1 MKKIAVI
8 GPESTGKST
17 LCEKLATKYGVP
29 WVAEYARDYL
39 NGLGR
44 IYRQSDLL
52 EIARGQLGAE
62 DQAAAGSEAPF
73 LVCDTDL
80 YVIKVW
86 SEHKYHQCD
95 PWILREIARRR
106 YDLYLVTDIDLPWQS
121 DPQRE
126 YPEPEMREYFFRIY
140 QDIALAS
147 SVPWALITG
156 DAASRLALAES
167 AVARLMG

>member
-1 MKKIAVI
+1 MKKVAVI

-17 LCEKLATKYGVP
+17 LCAKLAAKYGVP
-29 WVAEYARDYL
+29 WVAEYARGYL

-44 IYRQSDLL
+44 AYHQSDLL
-52 EIARGQLGAE
+52 AIARGQLGAE
-62 DQAAAGSEAPF
+62 DQAAAGSDAPF

-86 SEHKYHQCD
+86 SEHKYESCD
-95 PWILREIARRR
+95 PWILRQIAARR

-126 YPEPEMREYFFRIY
+126 HPEPKMREYFLRVY

-156 DAASRLALAES
+156 DAASRLGLAEG
-167 AVARLMG
+167 ALARLMG

>member
-1 MKKIAVI
+1 MKKVAVI

-17 LCEKLATKYGVP
+17 LCERLSERYGVP
-29 WVAEYARDYL
+29 WVTEYARGYL
-39 NGLGR
+39 DGLGR
-44 IYRQSDLL
+44 AYQQSDLR
-52 EIARGQLGAE
+52 EIARGQLQAE
-62 DQAAAGSEAPF
+62 DEAARDSDAPF

-86 SEHKYHQCD
+86 SEHKYDVCD
-95 PWILREIARRR
+95 PWILREIARRQ

-140 QDIALAS
+140 LDIALAS

-156 DAASRLALAES
+156 DAATRLALAES
-167 AVARLMG
+167 AVTRLVG